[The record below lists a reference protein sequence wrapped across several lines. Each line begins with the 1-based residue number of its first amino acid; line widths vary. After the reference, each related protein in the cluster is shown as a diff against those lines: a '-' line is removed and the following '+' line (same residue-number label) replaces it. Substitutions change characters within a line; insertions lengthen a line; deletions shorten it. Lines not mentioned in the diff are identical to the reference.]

1 MLKYGHQTSK
11 FRLPPC
17 GLPNW
22 NVVINANADSSN
34 QFKNR
39 LDAHWPDM
47 AHMIP
52 HMIPHVVVGITDN
65 AGLSLM
71 TQ

>member
-17 GLPNW
+17 SVPNW

-47 AHMIP
+47 AQ
-52 HMIPHVVVGITDN
+52 MIPHVDGKTDN
-65 AGLSLM
+65 AGLSHM